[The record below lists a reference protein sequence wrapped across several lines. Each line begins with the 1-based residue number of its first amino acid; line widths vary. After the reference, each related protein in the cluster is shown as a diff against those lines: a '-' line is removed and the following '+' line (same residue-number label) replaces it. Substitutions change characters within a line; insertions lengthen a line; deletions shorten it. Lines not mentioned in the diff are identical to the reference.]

1 MTCRPARRA
10 ACRYFVYSVV
20 QKRVFRPQGRQTP
33 LINMGSG
40 DKFHVY
46 RCRNVGIH
54 YPRSSTFGTLPTQ
67 LPLEGNS
74 FAQFFFYKILSICT
88 HLYSFYIF
96 NLVAFVGQTTKLQAF
111 SLDEN
116 IFPQIFKSHYQL
128 DLKVG
133 GSAKWDG
140 PPLSSCQFGG
150 DRRPVT
156 RRLYTK
162 KC

>member
-1 MTCRPARRA
+1 MYTWSVSTLLGQNMQPFMTCRPARRA

-40 DKFHVY
+40 AKFHVY

-74 FAQFFFYKILSICT
+74 FAQFFFTKFS
-88 HLYSFYIF
+88 
-96 NLVAFVGQTTKLQAF
+96 AFVRIYIAF
-111 SLDEN
+111 
-116 IFPQIFKSHYQL
+116 IFLIWSPS
-128 DLKVG
+128 
-133 GSAKWDG
+133 W
-140 PPLSSCQFGG
+140 
-150 DRRPVT
+150 DRRPSYKHFPSMKT
-156 RRLYTK
+156 FSHKFSKATTSWI
-162 KC
+162 